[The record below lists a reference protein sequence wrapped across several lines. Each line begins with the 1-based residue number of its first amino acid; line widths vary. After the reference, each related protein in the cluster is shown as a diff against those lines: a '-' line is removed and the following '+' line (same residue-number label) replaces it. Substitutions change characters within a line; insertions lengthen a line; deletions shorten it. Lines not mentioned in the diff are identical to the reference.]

1 MNFLQRLFVNKF
13 TAFLAI
19 LYIGSLIW
27 WSTLDRTA
35 DVTPASNYW
44 YTVLEGVF
52 PILGGIYGI
61 ILAKKWGFF
70 YSSVGRA
77 IMFLSLGLLSWGI
90 GEMIFSLY
98 YNLLLKIEVPYPSL
112 ADAAFIVSWPLWGI
126 GMVNLSS
133 ATGAKYA
140 LKGATGKLTLV
151 LFPIII
157 VVFSYY
163 LLVTIARGGV
173 ISSSEG
179 VIKVFFDLAY
189 PIGDVIILTLATLI
203 YGLSFK
209 YFGGKYKIAIYVL
222 LFGFL
227 ANYFADFAFS
237 YTTTLETF
245 VPGGMADFLFT
256 LAMFLLAFGVSSLD
270 NRMISSNDK

>member
-1 MNFLQRLFVNKF
+1 MNKF

-19 LYIGSLIW
+19 LYVASLIW
-27 WSTLDRTA
+27 WAMLDRSA
-35 DVTPASNYW
+35 EVTPASNYW

-77 IMFLSLGLLSWGI
+77 IMFLSLGLLSWGV

-98 YNLLLKIEVPYPSL
+98 YNLLLKVEVPYPSL

-126 GMVNLSS
+126 GMVNLSR

-157 VVFSYY
+157 VALSYY
-163 LLVTIARGGV
+163 LLVTVARGGV

-179 VIKVFFDLAY
+179 AIKVFFDLAY
-189 PIGDVIILTLATLI
+189 PVGDVIILTLATLI

-227 ANYFADFAFS
+227 ANYFADFTFS

-245 VPGGMADFLFT
+245 VPGGTADFLFT

-270 NRMISSNDK
+270 NRRISSNDK